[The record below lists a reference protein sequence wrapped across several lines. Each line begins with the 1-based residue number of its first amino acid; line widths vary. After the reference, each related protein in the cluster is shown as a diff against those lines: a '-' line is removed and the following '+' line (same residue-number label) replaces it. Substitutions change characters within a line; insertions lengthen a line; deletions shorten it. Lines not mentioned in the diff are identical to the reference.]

1 VNAVD
6 RLANR
11 RRRQGFSLIESL
23 VACAVAA
30 LLAGAALPSMQGQR
44 LRAGRLD
51 AVAALTRVQAAQE
64 QHHAL
69 HGFYASEL
77 GALGLINPNS
87 PQGLYALSLQT
98 NGPGAYHATAT
109 PVGRQAKDRPC
120 PALTLDVNQGFPTE
134 GPSSG
139 CWQR

>member
-1 VNAVD
+1 MNAVD
-6 RLANR
+6 HLATRCR
-11 RRRQGFSLIESL
+11 RRGFSLIESL
-23 VACAVAA
+23 AACAVAA
-30 LLAGAALPSMQGQR
+30 LLASAALPSMQGQR

-69 HGFYASEL
+69 HGFYAGEL
-77 GALGLINPNS
+77 AALGLINPNS

-98 NGPGAYHATAT
+98 HGPEAYRATAT
-109 PVGRQAKDRPC
+109 PMGRQAHDGPC
-120 PALTLDVNQGFPTE
+120 PALTLDVNKGFPTE